1 MKTKIIIVRHAE
13 CFGNIENKLSGITD
27 FELTL
32 TGMVQIK
39 KLASRLEDEKI
50 EKIYSSP
57 LKRAKKTANGIA
69 EKLNI
74 TNINENENL
83 IEINYGECDGMT
95 WEEID
100 DKYPKIRGEWKEK
113 NHYPIGIPGQESYA
127 DLQKRITNEIIKL
140 ANENLGKTI
149 CIVSHGIAIGSFM
162 CYVHGLP
169 FEKVNEIPA
178 IGNTGINILEY
189 ENGEFKIIIEA
200 DNSHL

>member
-74 TNINENENL
+74 TNIIENENL

-113 NHYPIGIPGQESYA
+113 NHYPIGIPGQEPYA

-178 IGNTGINILEY
+178 ISNTGVNILEY

-200 DNSHL
+200 DDSHL